1 MNFVMFD
8 EHNKLIK
15 SVLEKEVITMGG
27 RGTDNSP
34 NTRNPERPAS
44 KPSRLDQFAD
54 DLVEKDKGEKKGV
67 TSRKEKR
74 KWL

>member
-1 MNFVMFD
+1 
-8 EHNKLIK
+8 
-15 SVLEKEVITMGG
+15 MGG
-27 RGTDNSP
+27 RGTSNSP

-54 DLVEKDKGEKKGV
+54 DIFEKGKDKDEGV

-74 KWL
+74 KWTR

>member
-1 MNFVMFD
+1 M
-8 EHNKLIK
+8 
-15 SVLEKEVITMGG
+15 SG

-44 KPSRLDQFAD
+44 KPARLDQFAD
-54 DLVEKDKGEKKGV
+54 DILNKDKDKDEGV

-74 KWL
+74 KWTR